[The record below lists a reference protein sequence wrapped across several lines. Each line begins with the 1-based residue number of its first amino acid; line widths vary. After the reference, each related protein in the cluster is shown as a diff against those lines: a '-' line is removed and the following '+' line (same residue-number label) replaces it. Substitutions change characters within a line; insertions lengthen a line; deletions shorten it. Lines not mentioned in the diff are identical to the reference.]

1 MPQLSI
7 ITPVYNG
14 EKFIESCLKVVI
26 EQNCSD
32 IEHIIVDG
40 GSSDRTV
47 KIIQQYAR
55 IYPHL
60 RWISEKDKG
69 QSDALNKG
77 IKLAKGKIIAILN
90 VDDRYEAN
98 VLNRILNYFQDLP
111 EPSFLAGNCYIRD
124 GNNNL
129 LAINKPAKLR
139 FWDLVKKPFL
149 NPLPCN
155 PSAYFYHKSIH
166 NLVGFYKTDEH
177 FAMDFDFI
185 LRAVRVATVKYVDE
199 FWGNFLEHEATK
211 TARDKQS
218 GLAEKRV
225 IALIETHQK
234 DLPWWR
240 KVQIEIERKYPNLNR
255 NLSRRAAEIKHF
267 STFHKGST
275 KKKVSTKSKTSESI
289 AQKETKQTR

>member
-14 EKFIESCLKVVI
+14 EKFIESCLKIVI

-32 IEHIIVDG
+32 LEHIIVDG

-47 KIIQQYAR
+47 EIIQKYAQ
-55 IYPHL
+55 ICPHL
-60 RWISEKDKG
+60 RWISEQDSG

-90 VDDRYEAN
+90 VDDYYETN
-98 VLNRILNYFQDLP
+98 VLNRVLNYFQDLP
-111 EPSFLAGNCYIRD
+111 EPTFLAGNCYIRD
-124 GNNNL
+124 GKKNL
-129 LAINKPAKLR
+129 LAVNKPSKLR

-166 NLVGFYKTDEH
+166 NLVGYYKTDEH

-185 LRAVRVATVKYVDE
+185 LRAVRVANVKYIDE
-199 FWGNFLEHEATK
+199 FWGNFCEHEATK

-225 IALIETHQK
+225 IALIENYQK
-234 DLPWWR
+234 TLPWWR
-240 KVQIEIERKYPNLNR
+240 KIQIEMESKYPNLNR
-255 NLSRRAAEIKHF
+255 NLSRKLAQLR
-267 STFHKGST
+267 
-275 KKKVSTKSKTSESI
+275 KVRGTN
-289 AQKETKQTR
+289 